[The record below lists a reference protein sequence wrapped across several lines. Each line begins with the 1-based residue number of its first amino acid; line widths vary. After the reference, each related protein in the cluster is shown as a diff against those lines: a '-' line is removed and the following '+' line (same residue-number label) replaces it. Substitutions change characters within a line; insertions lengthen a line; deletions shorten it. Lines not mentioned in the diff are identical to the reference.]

1 MDLRQPGFCIVLD
14 IVLDINTAKIQM
26 VMDIGEVLLQWFLNV
41 LIEKLFVALL
51 KMKTCKTKN

>member
-14 IVLDINTAKIQM
+14 IVLDIITAKIQN

-51 KMKTCKTKN
+51 KMKTCQTKN